1 MANFRPWTYD
11 ADPTRIV
18 AVEGA
23 PTKPKKLTGSRFGA
37 VVGLNNWKSPF
48 EAWCEVCRVGEQPF
62 EGNKYTDAGNAIES
76 KLIEWCKTEVS
87 PYIYTPEEFY
97 GVPDAK
103 RHTGYDFYDHPIF
116 GGMWDAIVLS
126 APLEKFRAGNGS
138 VLGYIEAK
146 TSSRPQDWQHG
157 VPDSYAVQGLEY
169 CVLDGA
175 TKVFFPV
182 AILDDKDYEN
192 PSAFVCTEDNTFLYD
207 LDTES
212 WKSRDGKTIR
222 ELMDYG
228 QDWWVN
234 HVVGNVS
241 PCFDEKAD
249 KKILTVIRKTEF
261 KSEGLEALA
270 KEAVLLEARIELI
283 KSENGLPALEK
294 ALKKVK
300 DQVKAGIVEQFTAP
314 ENTDKDTLVSFGWR
328 VKKSTSE
335 TVDKAE
341 LREAG
346 LEKFIHTEDKYT
358 MTKEK
363 E

>member
-1 MANFRPWTYD
+1 MANFRNWTYD
-11 ADPTRIV
+11 ADPTRIS

-23 PTKPKKLTGSRFGA
+23 PSNPKKLTGSRFGA
-37 VVGLNNWKSPF
+37 VVGLNAWKSPF

-62 EGNKYTDAGNAIES
+62 EGNKYTEAGNAIEP
-76 KLIEWCKTEVS
+76 KLIEWCKAEVS

-97 GVPDAK
+97 GVKDAK

-116 GGMWDAIVLS
+116 GGMWDAIVLD
-126 APLEKFRAGNGS
+126 APLGKGK
-138 VLGYIEAK
+138 VIGYIEAK

-175 TKVFFPV
+175 SRVFFPV
-182 AILDDKDYEN
+182 AFLEDKDYEN
-192 PSAFVCTEDNTFLYD
+192 PSAFVCTDDNTFVYECD
-207 LDTES
+207 V
-212 WKSRDGKTIR
+212 DGWRSNDGRTIV

-228 QDWWVN
+228 QEWWVN
-234 HVVGNVS
+234 HVEGNVS

-249 KKILTVIRKTEF
+249 KKILAVIRKNEI
-261 KSEGLEALA
+261 KCDSLEGLA
-270 KEAVLLEARIELI
+270 KQAAVLEAKIELI
-283 KSENGLPALEK
+283 KQENGLAELEK
-294 ALKKVK
+294 LLKKVK
-300 DQVKAGIVEQFTAP
+300 EQVKVGIVERFTA
-314 ENTDKDTLVSFGWR
+314 TDEVVSAYGWK

-346 LEKFIHTEDKYT
+346 LERFIHTEDKYT